1 MGGEKAAP
9 SPDDERQRAGDEHG
23 DAAADDGEAQT
34 PPPVFQSRLRAKREE
49 RLQQRQLE
57 LELEL
62 LNAPATVA
70 PHVLEIDLNA
80 VARSIRS
87 TVTVVDSR
95 DDAALKR
102 RERAEARKRVI
113 DYQGSIWDAV
123 RTNDL
128 AMLRNYFLVEG
139 AQTLLRRRHPDA
151 EQGGRSLL
159 HYTAFHWA
167 GRRGHGTVLLQ
178 MALELERLEGG
189 STPALWVMKP
199 SDMDGFMRTVS
210 PDERHHLS
218 KKKQEWRT
226 LFLKL
231 DDISARLIA
240 FSDRSQFQVCW
251 SVQLAGADISTPVPG
266 EPNYGIDV
274 DDTPFCFY
282 VRETSVAKDCVHF
295 LSASDG
301 ATKKAWMKAL
311 TQIARDGPRA
321 PRFTV
326 SQAESEFEFHARV
339 AKFRPHVDGTHAV
352 RFDELNESVDPF
364 VKLKKSLGPQMEGLG
379 IVKHKRDAFRSVLGK
394 AFDQEF
400 LEERRVLL
408 DSFVA
413 GVCKIRTA
421 VDFFK
426 HHSDPHLKVRKALQS
441 TTTPCTRSFSRFPT
455 VH

>member
-1 MGGEKAAP
+1 
-9 SPDDERQRAGDEHG
+9 
-23 DAAADDGEAQT
+23 
-34 PPPVFQSRLRAKREE
+34 
-49 RLQQRQLE
+49 
-57 LELEL
+57 
-62 LNAPATVA
+62 
-70 PHVLEIDLNA
+70 
-80 VARSIRS
+80 
-87 TVTVVDSR
+87 
-95 DDAALKR
+95 
-102 RERAEARKRVI
+102 
-113 DYQGSIWDAV
+113 
-123 RTNDL
+123 
-128 AMLRNYFLVEG
+128 
-139 AQTLLRRRHPDA
+139 
-151 EQGGRSLL
+151 
-159 HYTAFHWA
+159 
-167 GRRGHGTVLLQ
+167 
-178 MALELERLEGG
+178 
-189 STPALWVMKP
+189 
-199 SDMDGFMRTVS
+199 MDGFMLTVS
-210 PDERHHLS
+210 ADERHHLP
-218 KKKQEWRT
+218 KKKREWRT

-240 FSDRSQFQVCW
+240 FSGRSQFQVCW

-282 VRETSVAKDCVHF
+282 VRETSVTKDCVHF
-295 LSASDG
+295 FSASDD

-321 PRFTV
+321 PRFAV

-352 RFDELNESVDPF
+352 R
-364 VKLKKSLGPQMEGLG
+364 
-379 IVKHKRDAFRSVLGK
+379 

-441 TTTPCTRSFSRFPT
+441 TTAPCTRSFSRFPT
-455 VH
+455 VLVPID